1 MCAYVYVCL
10 YMLLRKRGCEFKS
23 DSRSH
28 LKCISIVAVNCL
40 LSSVLMAVIVRV
52 YFSFCHTHFIYI
64 FLWISILY
72 FNLNSFYFIYFK
84 SKLFEIVEKFDFCC
98 SHKIYFY
105 HYFKNVINK
114 IVVVVIMVLNL
125 LHIF

>member
-98 SHKIYFY
+98 SHQIYF
-105 HYFKNVINK
+105 ITILK
-114 IVVVVIMVLNL
+114 ISLTKFL
-125 LHIF
+125 LLLLWY